1 LSGDGLAL
9 LALASQENGLYNLT
23 HIEEAENAMSN
34 DFDTVPVKEV
44 IELPPEKPN
53 LLAVLVDILETLL
66 LSVVLFFLIN
76 AVSARIRID
85 GSSMEPNL
93 HHGEFVIVSKI
104 NYRFGEPER
113 GDVVVFDFPRN
124 ITQEYIKRVIGL
136 PGEEIRVANGK
147 VHVNGVMLEEPYI
160 KVEPNYEGEWTVPE
174 NTLFVLGD
182 NRNNSSDSHNWGTV
196 PQENIVGE
204 ALLVY
209 WPPNSWGLVNRAH
222 PVLASD

>member
-1 LSGDGLAL
+1 MTGELD
-9 LALASQENGLYNLT
+9 T
-23 HIEEAENAMSN
+23 IPIEVE
-34 DFDTVPVKEV
+34 DPR
-44 IELPPEKPN
+44 PERPN
-53 LLAVLVDILETLL
+53 LLGILVDILETLL

-93 HHGEFVIVSKI
+93 HHGEFVIVSKV
-104 NYRFGEPER
+104 NYRIGEPER

-124 ITQEYIKRVIGL
+124 ITKEYIKRVIGL
-136 PGEEIRVANGK
+136 PGEQILIENG
-147 VHVNGVMLEEPYI
+147 VVYVNGVELTEPYLMM
-160 KVEPNYEGEWTVPE
+160 EPRYEGEWIVPE
-174 NTLFVLGD
+174 DALFVLGD

-196 PQENIVGE
+196 PMENIIGE

-209 WPPNSWGLVNRAH
+209 WPPESWGLVNGAS

>member
-1 LSGDGLAL
+1 MTD
-9 LALASQENGLYNLT
+9 
-23 HIEEAENAMSN
+23 
-34 DFDTVPVKEV
+34 DFDSL
-44 IELPPEKPN
+44 ELEKDVDQSERPN
-53 LLAVLVDILETLL
+53 LMGVLVDILETLL

-104 NYRFGEPER
+104 NYRIGEPER

-136 PGEEIRVANGK
+136 PGEQ
-147 VHVNGVMLEEPYI
+147 VHIEDGDVYIDGVMLSESYLKMDPQ
-160 KVEPNYEGEWTVPE
+160 YEGDWVVSE
-174 NTLFVLGD
+174 NALFVLGD
-182 NRNNSSDSHNWGTV
+182 NRNNSSDSHNWGMV
-196 PQENIVGE
+196 PMENIVGE

-209 WPPNSWGLVNRAH
+209 WPPDSWGLVNGAN
-222 PVLASD
+222 PVLASE

>member
-1 LSGDGLAL
+1 MKSDL
-9 LALASQENGLYNLT
+9 N
-23 HIEEAENAMSN
+23 
-34 DFDTVPVKEV
+34 TVPIRVEDPRPARSN
-44 IELPPEKPN
+44 IMGI
-53 LLAVLVDILETLL
+53 LVDILETLL

-93 HHGEFVIVSKI
+93 HHGEFVIVSKV
-104 NYRFGEPER
+104 NYRIGEPER

-136 PGEEIRVANGK
+136 PGEEIKIKEGRVY
-147 VHVNGVMLEEPYI
+147 VNDIALTEPYL
-160 KVEPNYEGEWTVPE
+160 KMEPRYEGEWLVQE
-174 NTLFVLGD
+174 NELFVLGD
-182 NRNNSSDSHNWGTV
+182 NRNNSSDSHNWGMV
-196 PQENIVGE
+196 PMENVVGE

-209 WPPNSWGLVNRAH
+209 WPPSSWGLINGAQ

>member
-1 LSGDGLAL
+1 MKHDL
-9 LALASQENGLYNLT
+9 
-23 HIEEAENAMSN
+23 
-34 DFDTVPVKEV
+34 DTVPIEV
-44 IELPPEKPN
+44 EDPRPSRSNFMGI
-53 LLAVLVDILETLL
+53 LVDILETLL

-93 HHGEFVIVSKI
+93 HHGEFVIVSKV
-104 NYRFGEPER
+104 NYRIGEPER

-136 PGEEIRVANGK
+136 PGEEIKIKDGQVFVNDVA
-147 VHVNGVMLEEPYI
+147 LTEPYLNM
-160 KVEPNYEGEWTVPE
+160 EPRYEGEWLVQE
-174 NTLFVLGD
+174 NELFVLGD
-182 NRNNSSDSHNWGTV
+182 NRNNSSDSHNWGMV
-196 PQENIVGE
+196 PMENVVGE

-209 WPPNSWGLVNRAH
+209 WPPSSWGLIHGAN

>member
-1 LSGDGLAL
+1 MTIEFDPLSTE
-9 LALASQENGLYNLT
+9 SEEN
-23 HIEEAENAMSN
+23 I
-34 DFDTVPVKEV
+34 
-44 IELPPEKPN
+44 PEKPN
-53 LLAVLVDILETLL
+53 LLGVLIDILETLL

-136 PGEEIRVANGK
+136 PGEHILIEDGNVYVNEII
-147 VHVNGVMLEEPYI
+147 LSEPYLI
-160 KVEPNYEGEWTVPE
+160 MEPQYEGEWDVPE

-182 NRNNSSDSHNWGTV
+182 NRNNSSDSHTWGTV
-196 PQENIVGE
+196 PMSNVIGE
-204 ALLVY
+204 ALVVY
-209 WPPNSWGLVNRAH
+209 WPPSSWGLINGTN

>member
-1 LSGDGLAL
+1 MTIEFDPLSTE
-9 LALASQENGLYNLT
+9 S
-23 HIEEAENAMSN
+23 EEQ
-34 DFDTVPVKEV
+34 
-44 IELPPEKPN
+44 IPEKPN
-53 LLAVLVDILETLL
+53 LLGVLIDILETLL

-136 PGEEIRVANGK
+136 PGDHILIEDGNVYVNEII
-147 VHVNGVMLEEPYI
+147 LSEPYLI
-160 KVEPNYEGEWTVPE
+160 MEPQYEGEWDIPE

-182 NRNNSSDSHNWGTV
+182 NRNNSSDSHTWGTV
-196 PQENIVGE
+196 PMSNVIGE
-204 ALLVY
+204 ALVVY
-209 WPPNSWGLVNRAH
+209 WPPSSWGLINGTN

>member
-1 LSGDGLAL
+1 MQNEL
-9 LALASQENGLYNLT
+9 
-23 HIEEAENAMSN
+23 
-34 DFDTVPVKEV
+34 DTVPVKEV
-44 IELPPEKPN
+44 LELPPEKPN

-85 GSSMEPNL
+85 GTSMEPNL

-104 NYRFGEPER
+104 NYRFGDPKR

-136 PGEEIRVANGK
+136 PGEEIHIADGK
-147 VHVNGVMLEEPYI
+147 VYVNGLVLEEPYI
-160 KVEPNYEGEWTVPE
+160 MVEPNYEGDWIVAD

-196 PQENIVGE
+196 PLENVVGE

-209 WPPNSWGLVNRAH
+209 WPPNSWGLVNGAQ
-222 PVLASD
+222 PVLASQ

>member
-1 LSGDGLAL
+1 MTIEFDPLSTE
-9 LALASQENGLYNLT
+9 S
-23 HIEEAENAMSN
+23 EEQ
-34 DFDTVPVKEV
+34 
-44 IELPPEKPN
+44 IPEKPN
-53 LLAVLVDILETLL
+53 LLGVLIDILETLL

-136 PGEEIRVANGK
+136 PGDHILIEDGNVYVNEII
-147 VHVNGVMLEEPYI
+147 LSEPYLI
-160 KVEPNYEGEWTVPE
+160 MEPQYEGEWDVPD

-182 NRNNSSDSHNWGTV
+182 NRNNSSDSHTWGTV
-196 PQENIVGE
+196 PMSNVIGE
-204 ALLVY
+204 ALVVY
-209 WPPNSWGLVNRAH
+209 WPPSSWGLINGTN

>member
-1 LSGDGLAL
+1 MTIEFDPLST
-9 LALASQENGLYNLT
+9 EN
-23 HIEEAENAMSN
+23 EEKM
-34 DFDTVPVKEV
+34 
-44 IELPPEKPN
+44 PEKHN
-53 LLAVLVDILETLL
+53 LLGVLIDILETLL

-136 PGEEIRVANGK
+136 PGDHILVEDGNVY
-147 VHVNGVMLEEPYI
+147 VNDILLSEPYLI
-160 KVEPNYEGEWTVPE
+160 KEPHYEGEWDVPE

-182 NRNNSSDSHNWGTV
+182 NRNNSSDSHTWGVV
-196 PQENIVGE
+196 PMNNVIGE
-204 ALLVY
+204 ALVVY
-209 WPPNSWGLVNRAH
+209 WPPSSWGLINGTN